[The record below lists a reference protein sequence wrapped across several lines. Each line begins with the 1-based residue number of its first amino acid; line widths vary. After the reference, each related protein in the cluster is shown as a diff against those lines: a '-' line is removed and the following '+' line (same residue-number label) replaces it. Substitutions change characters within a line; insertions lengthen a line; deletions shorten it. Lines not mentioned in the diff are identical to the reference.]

1 MRADTT
7 PMRKHI
13 VPDAGVASRACKLQF
28 PDAQVGLVPIVA
40 IMLVAGALG
49 CSEHPMGHMAL
60 SSSKLRFRAGLVSS
74 LFDFFVDTNSCK
86 HKVPHALLN
95 NKLLVTNALL
105 NNKLLVPHALLRENV
120 GNTTL
125 QTKLSMIGSRGFTFH
140 LSLNST

>member
-1 MRADTT
+1 
-7 PMRKHI
+7 MRKHI

-40 IMLVAGALG
+40 IMLVAGALV

-74 LFDFFVDTNSCK
+74 LFDFLVDTNSCK

-105 NNKLLVPHALLRENV
+105 NNKLFLFE
-120 GNTTL
+120 
-125 QTKLSMIGSRGFTFH
+125 
-140 LSLNST
+140 STCGGGDAAGLPVTGECGTHDFAN